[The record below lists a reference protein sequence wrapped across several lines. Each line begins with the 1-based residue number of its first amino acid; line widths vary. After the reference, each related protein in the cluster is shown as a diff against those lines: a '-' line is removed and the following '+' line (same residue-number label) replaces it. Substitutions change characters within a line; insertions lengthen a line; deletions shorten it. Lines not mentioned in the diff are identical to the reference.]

1 MAEILTYPFKTMRI
15 TQTYNGGTSHRP
27 HTTGRPKDYPID
39 EGGKDGG
46 RDPLYAPCDVKI
58 VRIYGVGNG
67 GTNSI
72 WVQSTKKV
80 TLANGKTDFV
90 TMQITHPND
99 SDLRRLKVGQ
109 AIKKREI
116 ICYEG
121 TDGATG
127 NHIHMSVGMGKM
139 TGNGWALNS
148 NNKWVLTTSN
158 GTVKPEAAFYV
169 DPKFTKVDS
178 SNGLKFKTLPAES
191 KPAATKPKAESKPT
205 TSAKSFLPSR
215 GYFKKG
221 DVSPNVGKIA
231 TFMRK
236 NFPAYTDKKALGN
249 TYGPYLIAAVK
260 EFQKRTGLTP
270 DGCFGKKTL
279 AMLKKYGFE
288 E

>member
-27 HTTGRPKDYPID
+27 HTTGSPKDYPID

-46 RDPLYAPCDVKI
+46 RDAMYAPCDVKI
-58 VRIYGVGNG
+58 VRIYGVGTG
-67 GTNSI
+67 GTNSM
-72 WVQSTKKV
+72 WVQSTEKV
-80 TLANGKTDFV
+80 TFANGKTDYM

-109 AIKKREI
+109 VVRKRNI
-116 ICYEG
+116 LCYEG

-127 NHIHMSVGMGKM
+127 NHIHLSIGMGTM
-139 TGNGWALNS
+139 TGNGWTLNS

-169 DPKFTKVDS
+169 DPKFTKIDD
-178 SNGLKFKTLPAES
+178 SNGLKFKTLPTES
-191 KPAATKPKAESKPT
+191 KPAATKPKTET
-205 TSAKSFLPSR
+205 TPKAFLPAR

-221 DVSPNVGKIA
+221 DVSANVGKIA
-231 TFMRK
+231 SFMRK
-236 NFPAYTDKKALGN
+236 NFPAYTSEKALGN
-249 TYGPYLIAAVK
+249 TYGDNIIKAVK
-260 EFQKRTGLTP
+260 EFQRRTGLVA
-270 DGCFGKKTL
+270 DGNFGPLTL
-279 AMLKKYGFE
+279 AELKKYGFE